1 MVFIM
6 DIIIM
11 DVIIMDIIIMD
22 IIILDITTVF
32 CPPSTAWFSPMNS
45 TSQL

>member
-1 MVFIM
+1 M

-32 CPPSTAWFSPMNS
+32 CPPSTAWFSTMSS